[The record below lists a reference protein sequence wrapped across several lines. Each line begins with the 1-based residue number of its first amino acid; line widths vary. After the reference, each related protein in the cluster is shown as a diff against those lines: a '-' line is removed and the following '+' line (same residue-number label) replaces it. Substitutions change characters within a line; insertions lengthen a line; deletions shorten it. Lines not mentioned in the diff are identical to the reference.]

1 MPGAPRTIINNINF
15 NNVTDAVQR
24 IKLLCEY
31 PSTRTKVKKFVT
43 LMNDYF
49 RDEEMKDQEI
59 QTYVNDAATQTEE
72 VEEAGQETLE
82 KMLDLAKHLSID
94 HRVFILQTMW
104 LNIPE
109 EERIT
114 TIYKLYGDATLE
126 FSFESQVRF
135 LSLLGET
142 FSEHLL
148 DIFNQHRFKNG
159 TTMEDLVNIKIEDYY
174 EIFDARLRALVEG
187 CSKKTNK
194 RHAANLSEVCE
205 VLEGFVKARHSRYV
219 SDHGIRQHLLSY
231 IDSKKSRTVLQIF
244 NKVGAKGSKP
254 LLEDVIKNT
263 ELTVSFSPPR
273 NVTCF
278 YSYDNIQT
286 LFKNHRLDGK
296 NADKVLAI
304 VVTLV
309 LATLPDGASESSIQ
323 FNSEHSPANWYPS
336 LVKHPTKD
344 IFIL

>member
-1 MPGAPRTIINNINF
+1 
-15 NNVTDAVQR
+15 
-24 IKLLCEY
+24 
-31 PSTRTKVKKFVT
+31 
-43 LMNDYF
+43 
-49 RDEEMKDQEI
+49 
-59 QTYVNDAATQTEE
+59 
-72 VEEAGQETLE
+72 
-82 KMLDLAKHLSID
+82 
-94 HRVFILQTMW
+94 
-104 LNIPE
+104 
-109 EERIT
+109 
-114 TIYKLYGDATLE
+114 
-126 FSFESQVRF
+126 
-135 LSLLGET
+135 
-142 FSEHLL
+142 
-148 DIFNQHRFKNG
+148 
-159 TTMEDLVNIKIEDYY
+159 MEDLENIKIEDYY

-286 LFKNHRLDGK
+286 LFKNHRKMLIK
-296 NADKVLAI
+296 CWLLLLHWSLQLFLTELQR
-304 VVTLV
+304 VV
-309 LATLPDGASESSIQ
+309 
-323 FNSEHSPANWYPS
+323 FNSILNILQLTGTPA
-336 LVKHPTKD
+336 L
-344 IFIL
+344 